1 MPLQLSLP
9 PGLMAGFERHL
20 ADELEAIRE
29 AGLWRELRRVDSV
42 EANRIKIEGREYLN
56 FSSNDYLGLAG
67 HPALGQ
73 AAKEAVEKFG
83 VGSGASRLICGSLDP
98 HHELE
103 AAFCLLYT
111 SPSPRDKRQSRMPSS
126 A

>member
-1 MPLQLSLP
+1 
-9 PGLMAGFERHL
+9 MAGIERHL

-56 FSSNDYLGLAG
+56 FSSNDYL
-67 HPALGQ
+67 
-73 AAKEAVEKFG
+73 
-83 VGSGASRLICGSLDP
+83 
-98 HHELE
+98 
-103 AAFCLLYT
+103 CLLYT
-111 SPSPRDKRQSRMPSS
+111 SPSPRDRQKSRMPSS

>member
-1 MPLQLSLP
+1 
-9 PGLMAGFERHL
+9 MAGFERHL

-29 AGLWRELRRVDSV
+29 AGLWRELRQVDSV

-73 AAKEAVEKFG
+73 AAPTRPPPVSPAKNDPPQTLAKRRLAHLAQPARLV
-83 VGSGASRLICGSLDP
+83 SGMTSATAPGRSLGQAR
-98 HHELE
+98 HRRGH
-103 AAFCLLYT
+103 
-111 SPSPRDKRQSRMPSS
+111 
-126 A
+126 

>member
-1 MPLQLSLP
+1 
-9 PGLMAGFERHL
+9 MAGFERQL

-83 VGSGASRLICGSLDP
+83 VGSGASRLICGRWGRVTNWKP
-98 HHELE
+98 PWPTGWEPNQRW
-103 AAFCLLYT
+103 Y
-111 SPSPRDKRQSRMPSS
+111 SPPVLPPRRGR
-126 A
+126 

>member
-1 MPLQLSLP
+1 
-9 PGLMAGFERHL
+9 MAGFERHL

-42 EANRIKIEGREYLN
+42 EANRITIEGREYLN

-83 VGSGASRLICGSLDP
+83 VGSGASRLICGSLGP

-103 AAFCLLYT
+103 AALADWLGAESART
-111 SPSPRDKRQSRMPSS
+111 PRETQRIPRPSGGN
-126 A
+126 